1 MPKIDI
7 AVIPA
12 KAFSRRLP
20 NKNIKKFYG
29 KPIISY
35 AISKAVKSKCFKK
48 IFVSTDSEKIRN
60 ISFKYGADKFEL
72 RSSKYT
78 KDKTTLTDLMSYECK
93 RIKKKYPLVKNICC
107 ILPTALFF
115 NIKQLKKSKKI
126 LNKKKS
132 IKFSFV
138 CSEIES
144 GLSKTFFVQK
154 NKVKITNKIFL
165 KKNSQFLPKF
175 YIDVGQFYYCRV
187 ETWIKKKD
195 IFDNNCNLIKIPPNK
210 VVDINYPSDWK
221 KAIKI
226 FKK

>member
-1 MPKIDI
+1 M
-7 AVIPA
+7 
-12 KAFSRRLP
+12 
-20 NKNIKKFYG
+20 
-29 KPIISY
+29 
-35 AISKAVKSKCFKK
+35 
-48 IFVSTDSEKIRN
+48 
-60 ISFKYGADKFEL
+60 
-72 RSSKYT
+72 
-78 KDKTTLTDLMSYECK
+78 
-93 RIKKKYPLVKNICC
+93 
-107 ILPTALFF
+107 PTALFF

-175 YIDVGQFYYCRV
+175 YIDAGQFYYSRV
-187 ETWIKKKD
+187 ESWIKKKD